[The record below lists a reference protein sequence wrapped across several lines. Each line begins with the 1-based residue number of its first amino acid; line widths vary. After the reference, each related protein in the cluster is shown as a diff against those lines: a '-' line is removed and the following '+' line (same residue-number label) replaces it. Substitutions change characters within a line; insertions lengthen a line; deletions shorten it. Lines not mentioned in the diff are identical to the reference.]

1 MENDYETHFRAMLC
15 VYFDE
20 WSAGEAVADSRSWHY
35 SAGFNLRQKFP
46 VIHSYIG
53 IATKNGNTQMTIYY
67 VLDVFGVANS

>member
-1 MENDYETHFRAMLC
+1 VRFYFYECR
-15 VYFDE
+15 V
-20 WSAGEAVADSRSWHY
+20 GEAVADSCSLHY
-35 SAGFNLRQKFP
+35 SAGFSLRQKFP